1 MYKHYSFFI
10 VSLVIIIQIKCQS
23 PKLHVEVLYESLC
36 PDSLNFITQQLHPVF
51 KELAPYVDLKLTP
64 FGKSVSLE
72 NGVQFVCQHGPQE
85 CKGNRIQSCVL
96 NSISDQSIQVD
107 YVNCFMKTF
116 KKGQK
121 NQQEFGQVCTEAV
134 GLDFAHISQCY
145 SSALGTNLQLV
156 AEQSTARI
164 SPKFV
169 PTVLYNG
176 QFNQQLQDAS
186 LTDFRGV
193 VCQLL
198 SQTHPEACQTPSVIR
213 L

>member
-1 MYKHYSFFI
+1 
-10 VSLVIIIQIKCQS
+10 
-23 PKLHVEVLYESLC
+23 
-36 PDSLNFITQQLHPVF
+36 
-51 KELAPYVDLKLTP
+51 
-64 FGKSVSLE
+64 
-72 NGVQFVCQHGPQE
+72 
-85 CKGNRIQSCVL
+85 
-96 NSISDQSIQVD
+96 
-107 YVNCFMKTF
+107 MKTF